1 MYVIFPADEVV
12 YLSYGRLIY
21 VPTSSTPHP
30 SEEQASATQDQPPN
44 ESNSRGFQ
52 SRSSYSSAPST
63 STGSSRSFRSTAS
76 APINTSANFET
87 ADKDVKLNR
96 STIISSRS
104 FEILN
109 QPERPRRANKA
120 KKEERPGKS
129 ALRQAFLEVPKAP
142 LPSGKR
148 ERRLSY
154 WDYAQANRPERTV
167 TTATSSAVKSG
178 EHVANCS
185 QYKSTYGDRKS
196 PVAVTQYPKPEK
208 SPLAK
213 KKGIFGGVRPKR
225 TPETAAKMAANDSAL
240 RDLIH
245 PHYNEHLKSHN
256 SVSFKLVRTVS
267 DFTQQLGQMYEQHAE
282 ELQLL
287 VSNFRKRNGELRK
300 ERPACPSSLFH
311 TWETLLQEVEID
323 SQALGEIASILGRQ
337 VSRPLLEKSF
347 YRKIQSRK
355 VFTHRESY
363 DTIITKTEEKL
374 AKCRQDYK
382 NAYLSYLTTPTT
394 DSLSAYFNSHNTYI
408 QQLHATNGMLEEY
421 SKDTL
426 PQLLQELEEIYCDLC
441 STVADAVLQGAEVVS
456 SRAMEQCRRYDGLIS
471 QCKAVSGSND
481 LAHLARALPAPTGRG
496 PIMRRPF
503 VPPQP
508 PPPQDQAE
516 DGQDIPTDSIPPPLK
531 DELVIDRLASVQVKP
546 SFDALRKEAA
556 DLEVQIKQ
564 IQEALDTLLRIQQ
577 RSVEAN
583 LFNKANEIQE
593 DISMK
598 RFDLRVAQIHLRAIN
613 SQKELFANKL
623 DTGETG
629 RERKNSSSSTA
640 SMKTKWLK
648 ALKSLK
654 TPPPEEKKNQ
664 MYHAVSTIMQ
674 MRKNGSAATRELLKG
689 DPDAHNFQE
698 YTYKKITPCDVCSQ
712 VLRGHTRQGLKCRI
726 CKMNVHVDC
735 QEKAPKCEAKA
746 RLLRRQKS
754 TSEIETRIPDVS
766 AEEESLGYDQSY
778 SGMPTMNRQLSVK
791 NDRLPN
797 PADLPIEST
806 EVDLIYQVLKQAGEI
821 SNSKS
826 RTNLDIAPPGITVD
840 RSASG
845 SVAGSS
851 GSSGQSLNRRGPPPV
866 QPSRAQGSS
875 LCVVNPAPCSTSSD
889 RRHAQGP
896 STSDS
901 SMRRR
906 LFAGMKSLTG
916 FGSRSR
922 QGSPG
927 HRSIS
932 LPEKRNSQDG
942 SGNRPF
948 GQPLC
953 LGPTLENGDD
963 VENSSPPTPPSP
975 SPSKAKLNP
984 HYGRNAKQKK

>member
-1 MYVIFPADEVV
+1 MIFPADEVV
-12 YLSYGRLIY
+12 YLSYGRIIY
-21 VPTSSTPHP
+21 VPTSPATIPPHAENRQNEQIHQQHQQQYQRQP
-30 SEEQASATQDQPPN
+30 SLDR
-44 ESNSRGFQ
+44 SNSRREQPPPLTGSSSSRFQ
-52 SRSSYSSAPST
+52 SRGSYSSAPST

-76 APINTSANFET
+76 APANNEP
-87 ADKDVKLNR
+87 KDATLNR
-96 STIISSRS
+96 SSIIASRS

-109 QPERPRRANKA
+109 QPERPKREKRKQRAEKN
-120 KKEERPGKS
+120 
-129 ALRQAFLEVPKAP
+129 ALRQTFLEVPKAP
-142 LPSGKR
+142 ARRSD
-148 ERRLSY
+148 RRLSY
-154 WDYAQANRPERTV
+154 SDFAHANRPERGAK
-167 TTATSSAVKSG
+167 TATLSVKSG
-178 EHVANCS
+178 ESEADCS
-185 QYKSTYGDRKS
+185 RYKSERKDHKL
-196 PVAVTQYPKPEK
+196 PVAVTQYSKPEK
-208 SPLAK
+208 SPGVK
-213 KKGIFGGVRPKR
+213 KKGFFSGARLKR
-225 TPETAAKMAANDSAL
+225 APEAVANMATNDSAL
-240 RDLIH
+240 KDLIH
-245 PHYNEHLKSHN
+245 PHYNEHLKTHN
-256 SVSFKLVRTVS
+256 SVTFKLVRTVS

-282 ELQLL
+282 ELQML
-287 VSNFRKRNGELRK
+287 VANFRKRNGELRK

-363 DTIITKTEEKL
+363 DTIIAKTEEKL

-394 DSLSAYFNSHNTYI
+394 DSLSAYFNTHNTYI

-421 SKDTL
+421 SKETL
-426 PQLLQELEEIYCDLC
+426 PQLLQEVEEIYCDLC
-441 STVADAVLQGAEVVS
+441 STVTEAVLQGAEVVS
-456 SRAMEQCRRYDGLIS
+456 SRAMEQCRRYDGLIG
-471 QCKAVSGSND
+471 QCKVATGSND

-496 PIMRRPF
+496 PIVRRPF

-516 DGQDIPTDSIPPPLK
+516 DGQDVQTDSIPPPLK

-546 SFDALRKEAA
+546 SFDALKKEAA
-556 DLEVQIKQ
+556 DLELQIKQ

-613 SQKELFANKL
+613 SQKELFSNKL

-654 TPPPEEKKNQ
+654 TPPPEEK
-664 MYHAVSTIMQ
+664 
-674 MRKNGSAATRELLKG
+674 KNGSAATRELLKG

-726 CKMNVHVDC
+726 CKMNIHIDC
-735 QEKAPKCEAKA
+735 QEKVPKCEAKA

-754 TSEIETRIPDVS
+754 TSEIETRIPDATV
-766 AEEESLGYDQSY
+766 EEESLGFDESY

-797 PADLPIEST
+797 PADLPI
-806 EVDLIYQVLKQAGEI
+806 
-821 SNSKS
+821 
-826 RTNLDIAPPGITVD
+826 
-840 RSASG
+840 
-845 SVAGSS
+845 
-851 GSSGQSLNRRGPPPV
+851 
-866 QPSRAQGSS
+866 
-875 LCVVNPAPCSTSSD
+875 D

-953 LGPTLENGDD
+953 LGPETLENGDD
-963 VENSSPPTPPSP
+963 IGNFSPPTPPSP
-975 SPSKAKLNP
+975 SPSKAKIHAQYRKN
-984 HYGRNAKQKK
+984 GKQKK